1 MSDSAATMIEVSLG
15 ERSYPVYVGDS
26 LLERV
31 GELAV
36 RHGLGK
42 RALVISNETVGD
54 LYAPILLKS
63 LHKVG
68 IGVEYAAI
76 PDGESYK
83 TIETAASLYDACVE
97 ARLDRSSFIVALGGG
112 VVGDVA
118 GFVAATYMRGIPFV
132 QVPTTLLAQVDAS
145 VGGKT
150 AVNHASAKNLIG
162 SFHQPRLVIADIST
176 LVSLPER
183 EYRAGLAEVVKHGL
197 IADAELFRFTEQAWF
212 SLLRVER
219 SAVAHVVIRSV
230 EIKAGVVEEDERE
243 SGLRAILNFGHTV
256 GHGVEAVSQYKLLH
270 GECVSV
276 GMLVEGR
283 LSVAKGLLTPAEFER
298 TASLL
303 GRLTLPTSTSGIQFG
318 PVLQAMSKDKKAK
331 DGRLRFAL
339 LNGIGQAT
347 IVDDLT
353 EEQVKEAY
361 DKCADDVPRQER
373 D

>member
-1 MSDSAATMIEVSLG
+1 MSESTTTTIDVSLG
-15 ERSYPVYVGDS
+15 DRTYPVYVGDA

-31 GELAV
+31 GELAT

-42 RALVISNETVGD
+42 RALLISNETVGE

-63 LHKVG
+63 LHRAG
-68 IGVEYAAI
+68 IRVEYAAI
-76 PDGESYK
+76 PDGESFK
-83 TIETAASLYDACVE
+83 TLETASRLYDACV
-97 ARLDRSSFIVALGGG
+97 AAKLDRSSFIVALGGG

-118 GFVAATYMRGIPFV
+118 GFVAATYMRGIPVV

-162 SFHQPRLVIADIST
+162 AFHQPRFVVADIST

-197 IADAELFRFTEQAWF
+197 IADAQLFAFAEEAWF
-212 SLLRVER
+212 QLLRVER
-219 SAVAHVVIRSV
+219 AAVTHVVVRSV
-230 EIKAGVVEEDERE
+230 EIKGHVVEEDEQE

-256 GHGVEAVSQYKLLH
+256 GHAVEAVCEYKLLH
-270 GECVSV
+270 GECVSI
-276 GMLVEGR
+276 GMVVEGS
-283 LSVAKGLLTPAEFER
+283 LSVARGLLAPAELER
-298 TASLL
+298 GRALL
-303 GRLTLPTSTSGIQFG
+303 ERLTLPISTKGIEFAD
-318 PVLQAMSKDKKAK
+318 VLAAMSKDKKVR

-339 LNGIGQAT
+339 LDGIGAAT

-353 EEQVKEAY
+353 DEEV
-361 DKCADDVPRQER
+361 ER
-373 D
+373 AFYV